1 MQGVLKGSVA
11 LLLQIVVA
19 AKAQQQS
26 GPNPAAVPASK
37 QQVIVTG
44 TYEPIPLDEAD
55 RTVDSINIGQSPTV
69 FRNAMDALQS
79 NPSIDVRQRAPGV
92 QGDLSIRGSSF
103 GQTLVLVNG
112 LRLNDAQTAHNN
124 LDLPFPFAAVGR
136 IEVLEGSGS
145 TLYGSDAL
153 GGVVNFIT
161 APPTVSEV
169 RLSAAGGSFGT
180 NQQNGSLAYAG
191 ENVSEHVT
199 FTRELSTG
207 FMPDRDYRSLAFG
220 SETSFRSG
228 LGHSDVLLGWSDRP
242 FGAAQ
247 FYGSYPS
254 WERTRGWFAGAR
266 QDLGEKTEVDFGFRR
281 HTDLFDLFR
290 YQPSLYENRHYTE
303 SYQLGLRRH
312 EEITHTTRFF
322 YGAEAYRDVIDS
334 NNLGHHQRN
343 RGAVYGSFDARVLRR
358 FSLSIGA
365 REEVF
370 SGGQKKFSP
379 SISGGY
385 WVNSHFKLHGSVSSA
400 FRLPTFTDLYYS
412 DPANL
417 GNPNLKPE
425 SAWSYEG
432 GAQVNV
438 GRHSGDVVLFHRRE
452 RNDIDYVRSNPNEIW
467 RAENIDNLRF
477 TGFEAVFRFQ
487 LAASQ
492 RVDIAYTG
500 LHGAQ
505 QALNGEQSKYI
516 FEYPVHSGTV
526 TWWGHGPQRID
537 THVRIGVLQ
546 RYGRDPYPL
555 IELSAERTFRYV
567 KPFVQLTNVTNTGY
581 EEIPGVRMPGRAAIA
596 GMEFYW
602 RSKTVR

>member
-1 MQGVLKGSVA
+1 MMA
-11 LLLQIVVA
+11 
-19 AKAQQQS
+19 QQS
-26 GPNPAAVPASK
+26 GSDTAATTVAK
-37 QQVIVTG
+37 HQEQVIVTG
-44 TYEPIPLDEAD
+44 TYVPVPLGEAD
-55 RTVDSINIGQSPTV
+55 RTVDSIAVGQSPTV

-79 NPSIDVRQRAPGV
+79 NPSVDVRQRAPGV
-92 QGDLSIRGSSF
+92 QGDLAIRGSSF

-124 LDLPFPFAAVGR
+124 LDLPLPFEAVQR

-161 APPTVSEV
+161 APPNVSEI
-169 RLSAAGGSFGT
+169 RFGAEGGSFGT
-180 NQQNGSLAYAG
+180 NGQNGSLAYVG
-191 ENVSEHVT
+191 KGGSEQVT

-207 FMPDRDYRSLAFG
+207 FMPDRNYRNLAFG
-220 SETSFRSG
+220 SQTDLRSRFG
-228 LGHSDVLLGWSDRP
+228 LTNLLLGLSDRP

-247 FYGSYPS
+247 FYGNYPS
-254 WERTRGWFAGAR
+254 WERTKGWFAGAR
-266 QDLGEKTEVDFGFRR
+266 QELGEKTEIDFGFRR

-290 YQPSLYENRHYTE
+290 YQPSIYQNDHVTE

-312 EEITHTTRFF
+312 EEINSTMHVY
-322 YGAEAYRDVIDS
+322 YGAEGYRDVIDS

-343 RGAVYGSFDARVLRR
+343 RGAVYGSFDARALRR
-358 FSLSIGA
+358 FSLSVGA

-370 SGGQKKFSP
+370 TGGQKQFSP
-379 SISGGY
+379 SVSGAY
-385 WVNSHFKLHGSVSSA
+385 WVNSRVKLHGAASHA

-417 GNPNLKPE
+417 GNPNLQPE

-438 GRHSGDVVLFHRRE
+438 GRHSGDFVVFHRRE
-452 RNDIDYVRSNPNEIW
+452 RNDIDYVRSGPDAIW
-467 RAENIDNLRF
+467 RAENIQRLQF
-477 TGFEAVFRFQ
+477 TGFEAVFQFQ
-487 LAASQ
+487 ITSSQ
-492 RVDIAYTG
+492 RLDVAYTG

-516 FEYPVHSGTV
+516 FEYPVHASTV
-526 TWWGHGPQRID
+526 TWWGHTPQRIE
-537 THVRIGVLQ
+537 THLRIGVLQ

-555 IELSAERTFRYV
+555 IELSATREFAYL
-567 KPFVQLTNVTNTGY
+567 KPFVQLTNITNTGY
-581 EEIPGVRMPGRAAIA
+581 EEIPGVRLPGRAAMA
-596 GMEFYW
+596 GIEFYW
-602 RSKTVR
+602 KNKVVR

>member
-1 MQGVLKGSVA
+1 LARIVIVF
-11 LLLQIVVA
+11 LQIAVVA
-19 AKAQQQS
+19 GAQQSTPVTVAKHQE
-26 GPNPAAVPASK
+26 
-37 QQVIVTG
+37 QVVVTG
-44 TYEPIPLDEAD
+44 TYSPIPLGEAD
-55 RTVDSINIGQSPTV
+55 RTVDSLAIGQSPTV

-79 NPSIDVRQRAPGV
+79 DPSLDVRQRAPGV

-112 LRLNDAQTAHNN
+112 LRLNDAQTAHNT
-124 LDLPFPFAAVGR
+124 LDLPFPFGAVQR
-136 IEVLEGSGS
+136 IEILEGSGS

-161 APPTVSEV
+161 AAPNVSEA

-180 NQQNGSLAYAG
+180 NQQNGSLAYVGKKA
-191 ENVSEHVT
+191 SEQLT

-220 SETSFRSG
+220 SETGFQSG
-228 LGHSDVLLGWSDRP
+228 LGRSDVLLGWSDRP

-247 FYGSYPS
+247 FYGNYPS
-254 WERTRGWFAGAR
+254 WERTKGWFAGAR
-266 QDLGEKTEVDFGFRR
+266 QELGEKTEVDFGFRR

-290 YQPSLYENRHYTE
+290 DKPFIYENNHVTE
-303 SYQLGLRRH
+303 SYQFDLRRH
-312 EEITHTTRFF
+312 EEITRTTHVY
-322 YGAEAYRDVIDS
+322 YGAEAYRDAIDS
-334 NNLGHHQRN
+334 NNLGHRQRN

-358 FSLSIGA
+358 FSLSVGA

-370 SGGQKKFSP
+370 TGGDKRFSP
-379 SISGGY
+379 SVSGGY
-385 WVNSHFKLHGSVSSA
+385 WVNSRIKLHGAISSA

-432 GAQVNV
+432 GAQINV
-438 GRHSGDVVLFHRRE
+438 GRHSGDVILFHRRE
-452 RNDIDYVRSNPNEIW
+452 RNDIDYVRSGPNDIW
-467 RAENIDNLRF
+467 RAENIDRLQF

-487 LAASQ
+487 ISGSQ
-492 RVDIAYTG
+492 RLDLAYTA

-505 QALNGEQSKYI
+505 EALRGEQSKYV
-516 FEYPVHSGTV
+516 FQYPVHSGTL
-526 TWWGHGPQRID
+526 TWWGHGPRRID
-537 THVRIGVLQ
+537 THLRMGVLQ
-546 RYGRDPYPL
+546 RYQRDPYPL
-555 IELSAERTFRYV
+555 IELSAERSFRYV
-567 KPFVQLTNVTNTGY
+567 KPFVQLTNITNTGY

-602 RSKTVR
+602 RGK

>member
-1 MQGVLKGSVA
+1 MWRLSVLFFLLIAVA
-11 LLLQIVVA
+11 NAQEKDSRQAQATVA
-19 AKAQQQS
+19 KHQE
-26 GPNPAAVPASK
+26 
-37 QQVIVTG
+37 QVIVTG
-44 TYEPIPLDEAD
+44 TYAPIPLGEAD
-55 RTVDSINIGQSPTV
+55 RTVDSIPVGQSPTV

-79 NPSIDVRQRAPGV
+79 DPSIDVRQRAPGV

-124 LDLPFPFAAVGR
+124 LDLPFPFTAVQR
-136 IEVLEGSGS
+136 MEVMEGSGS

-161 APPTVSEV
+161 AAPSVSEV

-180 NQQNGSLAYAG
+180 NEQNGSLAYVG
-191 ENVSEHVT
+191 TKFSEQET

-220 SETSFRSG
+220 SQTGFQSG
-228 LGHSDVLLGWSDRP
+228 LGHTDVLLGLSDRP

-247 FYGSYPS
+247 FYGNYPS
-254 WERTRGWFAGAR
+254 WERTKGWFAGAR
-266 QDLGEKTEVDFGFRR
+266 QELGKKTEVDFGFRR

-290 YQPSLYENRHYTE
+290 YQPLIYENRHLTE
-303 SYQLGLRRH
+303 SYQASLRRH
-312 EEITHTTRFF
+312 QEINNTIRFY
-322 YGAEAYRDVIDS
+322 YGAEGYRDVIDS
-334 NNLGHHQRN
+334 SNLGHHQRN
-343 RGAVYGSFDARVLRR
+343 RGAVYGSFDVRALRR

-370 SGGQKKFSP
+370 SGGDKRFSP

-385 WVNSHFKLHGSVSSA
+385 WVNSHVKLHGAVSSA

-432 GAQVNV
+432 GVQINT
-438 GRHSGDVVLFHRRE
+438 GRHSGDIVVFHRRE
-452 RNDIDYVRSNPNEIW
+452 RNDIDYVRSNPNDVW
-467 RAENIDNLRF
+467 RAQNIDNLRF

-487 LAASQ
+487 LASSQ

-505 QALNGEQSKYI
+505 EALGGQQSKYV
-516 FEYPVHSGTV
+516 FEYPVHSGTI
-526 TWWGHGPQRID
+526 TWWGHLPQRID
-537 THVRIGVLQ
+537 THLRIGVLD
-546 RYGRDPYPL
+546 RYRRDPYPL
-555 IELSAERTFRYV
+555 IELSAERSFRYLR
-567 KPFVQLTNVTNTGY
+567 PFVQLTNLTNTGY

-602 RSKTVR
+602 RQR

>member
-1 MQGVLKGSVA
+1 MRKRLKGFTF
-11 LLLQIVVA
+11 LLQIIIV
-19 AKAQQQS
+19 AKAQQK
-26 GPNPAAVPASK
+26 GAPATAA
-37 QQVIVTG
+37 QYQEQVVVTG
-44 TYEPIPLDEAD
+44 TYASIPLDEAD
-55 RTVDSINIGQSPTV
+55 RTVDSIPIGQSPAI

-124 LDLPFPFAAVGR
+124 LDLPFPFGAVQR

-161 APPTVSEV
+161 APPNVSEL
-169 RLSAAGGSFGT
+169 RFSLAGGSFGT
-180 NQQNGSLAYAG
+180 NQQNGSLAYVGKQVG
-191 ENVSEHVT
+191 EQLT

-220 SETSFRSG
+220 SQTGFQSG
-228 LGHSDVLLGWSDRP
+228 LGHSDLLLGWSDRP

-247 FYGSYPS
+247 FYGNYPS
-254 WERTRGWFAGAR
+254 WERTKGWFAGAR
-266 QDLGEKTEVDFGFRR
+266 QELGKKAEVDFGYRR
-281 HTDLFDLFR
+281 HTDLFTLFR
-290 YQPSLYENRHYTE
+290 DKPWIYRNDHVTE
-303 SYQLGLRRH
+303 SYQIGLRRRQ
-312 EEITHTTRFF
+312 EVTNTMRFY
-322 YGAEAYRDVIDS
+322 YGAEAYRDVINS
-334 NNLGHHQRN
+334 SNLGQRQRN
-343 RGAVYGSFDARVLRR
+343 RGAVYGSFDARALRR
-358 FSLSIGA
+358 FSLSMGG

-370 SGGQKKFSP
+370 SGGEKQFSP

-385 WVNSHFKLHGSVSSA
+385 WVSGHVKLHGAVSSA

-412 DPANL
+412 DPANM

-432 GAQVNV
+432 GTQMNV
-438 GRHSGDVVLFHRRE
+438 GRHNGDVVLFHRRE
-452 RNDIDYVRSNPNEIW
+452 RNDIDYVRSNPNDIW
-467 RAENIDNLRF
+467 RARNIHRLQF

-487 LAASQ
+487 IAPSQ
-492 RVDIAYTG
+492 RLDIAYTG

-505 QALNGEQSKYI
+505 EALRGEQSKYV
-516 FEYPVHSGTV
+516 FQYPVHSGTV
-526 TWWGHGPQRID
+526 TWWGHAPQRID
-537 THVRIGVLQ
+537 THLRIGVLQ

-555 IELSAERTFRYV
+555 IELSAERAFQYM
-567 KPFVQLTNVTNTGY
+567 KPFVQLTNMTNTGY

-602 RSKTVR
+602 RRR

>member
-1 MQGVLKGSVA
+1 MRRVSF
-11 LLLQIVVA
+11 LLLFIAVA
-19 AKAQQQS
+19 NAQEQDSQQTQATVAKRQE
-26 GPNPAAVPASK
+26 
-37 QQVIVTG
+37 QVIVTG
-44 TYEPIPLDEAD
+44 TYAPIPLGEAD
-55 RTVDSINIGQSPTV
+55 RTVDSIGIEQSPTV

-79 NPSIDVRQRAPGV
+79 DPSIDVRQRATGV

-124 LDLPFPFAAVGR
+124 LDLPFPFEAVQR

-161 APPTVSEV
+161 AAPNVSEV
-169 RLSAAGGSFGT
+169 RFGAAGGSFGT
-180 NQQNGSLAYAG
+180 NEQNGSLAYVG
-191 ENVSEHVT
+191 TKFSEQGT
-199 FTRELSTG
+199 FARELSTG
-207 FMPDRDYRSLAFG
+207 FMPDRDYRSLALG
-220 SETSFRSG
+220 SQTEFQSG
-228 LGHSDVLLGWSDRP
+228 LGHTDVLLGLSDRP

-247 FYGSYPS
+247 FYGNYPS
-254 WERTRGWFAGAR
+254 WERTKGWFAGAR
-266 QDLGEKTEVDFGFRR
+266 QELGEKTEVDFGFRR

-290 YQPSLYENRHYTE
+290 YQPSIYENRHLTE
-303 SYQLGLRRH
+303 SYQVSLRRH
-312 EEITHTTRFF
+312 EEISNTMRFY
-322 YGAEAYRDVIDS
+322 YGAEGYRDVIDS
-334 NNLGHHQRN
+334 SNLGRHQRN
-343 RGAVYGSFDARVLRR
+343 RGAVYGSFDARALRR

-370 SGGQKKFSP
+370 SGGDKRFSP

-385 WVNSHFKLHGSVSSA
+385 WVNSHIKLHGAASSA

-432 GAQVNV
+432 GAQMNV
-438 GRHSGDVVLFHRRE
+438 GRHSGDLVVFHRRE
-452 RNDIDYVRSNPNEIW
+452 RNDIDYVRSNPNDIW
-467 RAENIDNLRF
+467 RAQNIDSLRF

-487 LAASQ
+487 LASSQ
-492 RVDIAYTG
+492 RVDVAYTG
-500 LHGAQ
+500 LYGAQ
-505 QALNGEQSKYI
+505 EALNGQQSKYI
-516 FEYPVHSGTV
+516 FEYPVHSGTI
-526 TWWGHGPQRID
+526 TWWGHLPQGIG
-537 THVRIGVLQ
+537 THLRIGVLD
-546 RYGRDPYPL
+546 RYQRDPYPL
-555 IELSAERTFRYV
+555 IELSAERSFRYMR
-567 KPFVQLTNVTNTGY
+567 PFVQLTNLTNTGY

-602 RSKTVR
+602 RQR

>member
-1 MQGVLKGSVA
+1 MQISVT
-11 LLLQIVVA
+11 
-19 AKAQQQS
+19 AKAQQSSPSATVAKHQE
-26 GPNPAAVPASK
+26 
-37 QQVIVTG
+37 QVVVTG
-44 TYEPIPLDEAD
+44 TYAPIPLDEAD
-55 RTVDSINIGQSPTV
+55 RTVDSIPIGQSPTV

-79 NPSIDVRQRAPGV
+79 NPSVDVQQRAPGV

-124 LDLPFPFAAVGR
+124 LDLPFPFEAVQR

-161 APPTVSEV
+161 AAPSVSEG
-169 RLSAAGGSFGT
+169 RFGAAGGSFGT
-180 NQQNGSLAYAG
+180 NEQNGSLAYIAKKI
-191 ENVSEHVT
+191 SEQAT

-220 SETSFRSG
+220 SQTGFQSG

-247 FYGSYPS
+247 FYGNYPS

-266 QDLGEKTEVDFGFRR
+266 QELGEKTEVDFGFRR

-290 YQPSLYENRHYTE
+290 YQPWIYENRHATE
-303 SYQLGLRRH
+303 SYQIGLRRH
-312 EEITHTTRFF
+312 QEINNTMRLY
-322 YGAEAYRDVIDS
+322 YGAEGYRDVIDS

-343 RGAVYGSFDARVLRR
+343 RGAVYGGFDARALRR

-370 SGGQKKFSP
+370 SGGNKRFSP

-385 WVNSHFKLHGSVSSA
+385 WVNSHLKLHGAASSA

-432 GAQVNV
+432 GAQVNS
-438 GRHSGDVVLFHRRE
+438 GRHSGDFVVFHRRE
-452 RNDIDYVRSNPNEIW
+452 RNDIDYVRSGPNEIW
-467 RAENIDNLRF
+467 RAQNIQRLQF
-477 TGFEAVFRFQ
+477 TGFEAVFRLQ
-487 LAASQ
+487 IASSQ

-505 QALNGEQSKYI
+505 AAMNGEQSKYV
-516 FEYPVHSGTV
+516 FQYPVHSGTL
-526 TWWGHGPQRID
+526 TWWGHGPQHID
-537 THVRIGVLQ
+537 THLRMGVLQ
-546 RYGRDPYPL
+546 RYRRDPYPL
-555 IELSAERTFRYV
+555 IELSAERAFAYV
-567 KPFVQLTNVTNTGY
+567 KPFVQLTNATNTCY

-602 RSKTVR
+602 RQR